1 LRPLFCSDVS
11 LEGNLMLNLILKFPF
26 LEGSL
31 GIGIP
36 SPLTTSSYVG
46 LMVLLIGIVRFLPS
60 RVVSWTEQPVKAST
74 REIFWVTTRSLPSL
88 LKRLWGFSSMMNTR
102 SEGITPLCSFPF
114 SGNVIFV
121 PFFQPG
127 FISIRRIS
135 STVEG
140 LLQMVD

>member
-1 LRPLFCSDVS
+1 
-11 LEGNLMLNLILKFPF
+11 
-26 LEGSL
+26 
-31 GIGIP
+31 
-36 SPLTTSSYVG
+36 
-46 LMVLLIGIVRFLPS
+46 
-60 RVVSWTEQPVKAST
+60 
-74 REIFWVTTRSLPSL
+74 
-88 LKRLWGFSSMMNTR
+88 MNTR